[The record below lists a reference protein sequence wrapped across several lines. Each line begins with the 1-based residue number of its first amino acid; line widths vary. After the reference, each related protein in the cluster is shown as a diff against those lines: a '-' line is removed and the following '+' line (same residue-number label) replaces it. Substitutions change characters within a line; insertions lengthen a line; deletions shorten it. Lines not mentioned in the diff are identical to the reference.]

1 MTCIWPLI
9 NTKITEISTLLASIV
24 SIFKDVCNMF
34 EPAWTGWLQIIMMRN
49 PRVGH
54 CTALRSDNDKIRAFW
69 ACQNLSIF
77 GCTCVKT
84 KTPGCIVQKKLN
96 RSFSHPRIKSYWT
109 DWNWA
114 KTLAI
119 HIYDVFSYF
128 VEVTPANFLN
138 RVVFQR

>member
-84 KTPGCIVQKKLN
+84 KTPGCIVQTKLN
-96 RSFSHPRIKSYWT
+96 RSFLTLELNHTELIGIELKLWQSIYTMSSHISLKS
-109 DWNWA
+109 
-114 KTLAI
+114 L
-119 HIYDVFSYF
+119 
-128 VEVTPANFLN
+128 
-138 RVVFQR
+138 